1 MPFTMFHR
9 YYEEHSLVSKKAKS
23 KSDLWHFKIRKVNE
37 NEPNIIQ
44 KEGKLAHLVDGSM
57 I

>member
-1 MPFTMFHR
+1 MPFTMLR
-9 YYEEHSLVSKKAKS
+9 RSYEEHSLVSKKAKS
-23 KSDLWHFKIRKVNE
+23 KYDSWHFKIRKVNE

-44 KEGKLAHLVDGSM
+44 KEGKLANLLDGSM